1 MFFQNYIT
9 IEGRLTRKPELQ
21 TSKNGKDYC
30 RFSIC
35 YNQQKKNK
43 ETDEY
48 ESIPHFFNC
57 VAFNYNAKTV
67 ANMNK
72 GDPVNVSGKLQFSQ
86 WEDSQG
92 GRNTSVTILA
102 ENLKKLVIEKHN
114 KADKAT
120 PEPNTRAAEP
130 LTDLEKYEDEIPF

>member
-9 IEGRLTRKPELQ
+9 IEGRLTRKPELS
-21 TSKNGKDYC
+21 TSKNGKEYC

-57 VAFNYNAKTV
+57 VAFNYNARTV

-86 WEDSQG
+86 WEKNG
-92 GRNTSVTILA
+92 ERNTTVTILA

-114 KADKAT
+114 KSSEPT
-120 PEPNTRAAEP
+120 PEPNTRLAESVS
-130 LTDLEKYEDEIPF
+130 DLERYEDEIPF